1 MNQRLNCILA
11 VFLSF
16 GVFLNAQSAKKADAA
31 TPKKAD
37 APTPASDAKDKEPKY
52 GEKTFGGLTLREI
65 GPALT
70 SGRIIDLAVDPRD
83 ARVWYIA
90 TAGGGVWKTTNA
102 GTSFTPIFDDQKSFS
117 IGCVTIDPHD
127 SLVVWVGSGE
137 NNSQRSVSMGDGIY
151 KSIDGG
157 KSWKNVGL
165 EKSEHI
171 SKIVVDPR
179 DSNVVYVAA
188 QGPLWAPGG
197 DRGLYKTTDGG
208 KTWKDVLTISENTGV
223 TDVVLDPSNADILYA
238 SAYQRRRHVFTL
250 IDGGPE
256 SAIYKSTDAGKTW
269 TKLKDGLPKE
279 DMGRIGLGI
288 AAHNPKVVYATIEST
303 RKAGGFFVSKD
314 GGSSWKKVNDYSAP
328 GAQYYGEIFV
338 DPNDDNRIYS
348 ADVWVRVSDDGG
360 KTWRRLDEKW
370 KHPDNHVVW
379 IDPASSDHLL
389 IGCDGGLYESF
400 DRAESWS
407 FKDNLPV
414 TQFYRVSA
422 DDALP
427 FYSVYGGTQDNFS
440 LGGPARTTDAKGI
453 VNADWYVTQGGDG
466 FRSVPDPKD
475 SNIIYAE
482 SQNGGLVRFDK
493 RTGEALDIEPQ
504 PAGTMDPL
512 RKNWDSPI
520 IVSPHDSNRIYF
532 AAQYLFRSDDR
543 GNAWKAISPD
553 LTRHIDRDTLP
564 VMGRVWGVDAVA
576 KGSST
581 SWYGNIVSL
590 AESPLQEGLI
600 YAGTDDGLIQ
610 ITEDGGAHW
619 RKIDHVAG
627 VPDMSYV
634 SRLEASQH
642 DVNVVYAAFDNH
654 QNGDFKPYVLKSSDR
669 GKTWTSITGDLPAR
683 GSSYALV
690 EDRVDP
696 KLLYLGTEYGLF
708 VSQNGGSSWIPLKG
722 SFPTVAVRDLWFQ
735 KRHDDLVIAT
745 FGRGFWVLDDVQPLR
760 TMSQAVATNEAT
772 LFPTRD
778 AELYVERAQLGLPG
792 KSFQGQT
799 YFTAPNPPFGAI
811 FTYYLKDELK
821 SRRKQRQEAESK
833 IEKDKGNEPGHA
845 QQPPYPTL
853 DQLRAEDREIEPA
866 VVMIVSDEEGNVI
879 RRVSGPAKAGFHRVA
894 WDLRYPPPSP
904 VELKEPEAD
913 VFQQPPGG
921 PLVAPGKYMVRIV
934 KRIDG
939 VETLLGQPQNFNVV
953 PLYLSIMKESDRA
966 AVLDFQKKAASLQ
979 RTVMGAGRVTR
990 EALTR
995 IQYVRRALDEIA
1007 GPDPKLVAQVNAID
1021 TALHDINDQLNGD
1034 PILRRSNEPD
1044 GPSLLDRVNTA
1055 VNGLTTTA
1063 PPTAT
1068 HRESLAIAQQQTGP
1082 LLDRLHKLIE
1092 VDLAAVEKQMNERG
1106 APWTPGRIPEL
1117 PR

>member
-1 MNQRLNCILA
+1 MAKRLICILA
-11 VFLSF
+11 VFLTF
-16 GVFLNAQSAKKADAA
+16 AVFLNAQPAQKTGTPEKSNAKE
-31 TPKKAD
+31 
-37 APTPASDAKDKEPKY
+37 KESKY
-52 GEKTFGGLTLREI
+52 GEKTFSGLALREI

-70 SGRIIDLAVDPRD
+70 SGRIIDLAVDPKD
-83 ARVWYIA
+83 GRVWYIA

-102 GTSFTPIFDDQKSFS
+102 GTSFAPVFDDQKSFS
-117 IGCVTIDPHD
+117 IGCVTVDPHD

-137 NNSQRSVSMGDGIY
+137 NNSQRSVSMGDGVY
-151 KSIDGG
+151 KSVDGG

-179 DSNVVYVAA
+179 DSNIVYVAA

-208 KTWKDVLTISENTGV
+208 KTWKGVLTISENTGV
-223 TDVVLDPSNADILYA
+223 TDVILDPTNPDILYA

-256 SAIYKSTDAGKTW
+256 SGIHKSADGGKTW

-279 DMGRIGLGI
+279 DMGRIGL
-288 AAHNPKVVYATIEST
+288 AMAPHNPKVIYATIEST

-314 GGSSWKKVNDYSAP
+314 GGSSFKKVNDYSAP

-338 DPNDDNRIYS
+338 DPNDDDRIYS

-360 KTWRRLDEKW
+360 KTWRKLEEKW
-370 KHPDNHVVW
+370 KHPDNHLVW
-379 IDPASSDHLL
+379 IDPANSDHLL

-400 DRAESWS
+400 DRAESWN
-407 FKDNLPV
+407 FKANLPV

-475 SNIIYAE
+475 SNTIYAE

-504 PAGTMDPL
+504 PAGSMDPL

-520 IVSPHDSNRIYF
+520 IVSPHDHNRLYF

-553 LTRHIDRDTLP
+553 LTRHINRNTLP

-576 KGSST
+576 KGAST

-610 ITEDGGAHW
+610 VTEDGGGHW
-619 RKIDHVAG
+619 QKIDHIAG
-627 VPDMSYV
+627 VPDMTYV
-634 SRLEASQH
+634 SHLEASQH
-642 DVNVVYAAFDNH
+642 DANVVYAAFDNH
-654 QNGDFKPYVLKSSDR
+654 KTGDFKPYVLKSGDR
-669 GKTWTSITGDLPAR
+669 GKSWTSLAGDLPAR
-683 GSSYALV
+683 GSTYALV

-708 VSQNGGSSWIPLKG
+708 LSQNGGSSWIPLKG

-745 FGRGFWVLDDVQPLR
+745 FGRGFWVLDDVSPLR
-760 TMSQAVATNEAT
+760 TMSPAVAANEAT

-778 AELYVERAQLGLPG
+778 ADLYVERMQLGLPG
-792 KSFQGQT
+792 KSFQGQS
-799 YFTAPNPPFGAI
+799 YYTAPNPPFGAV
-811 FTYYLKDELK
+811 FTYYLNDELK
-821 SRRKQRQEAESK
+821 SRRKQRQAAEAK
-833 IEKDKGNEPGHA
+833 IDNDKSNEPGRA
-845 QQPPYPTL
+845 QPPYPTL
-853 DQLRAEDREIEPA
+853 DQLRAEEREIEPA

-879 RRVSGPAKAGFHRVA
+879 RRVSGSPKAGFHRVA

-904 VELKEPEAD
+904 IELKEPEPD
-913 VFQQPPGG
+913 VFQPPPGG
-921 PLVAPGKYMVRIV
+921 PLVAPGKYTVRIA

-939 VETLLGQPQNFNVV
+939 VETQLGSPQTFNVV
-953 PLYLSIMKESDRA
+953 PLYLSIMQESDRA

-979 RTVMGAGRVTR
+979 RTVMGASKATQ

-995 IQYVRRALDEIA
+995 IQYIRRALDEIA
-1007 GPDPKLVAQVNAID
+1007 GPDPKLVAEVNRID
-1021 TALHDINDQLNGD
+1021 TALRDINDQLNGD
-1034 PILRRSNEPD
+1034 PILRRANEPSQ
-1044 GPSLLDRVNTA
+1044 PSLLDRVNTA
-1055 VNGLTTTA
+1055 VNGLTTTF

-1068 HRESLAIAQQQTGP
+1068 HRESLTIAQQQTGP
-1082 LLDRLHKLIE
+1082 LLDRLRKLIE
-1092 VDLAAVEKQMNERG
+1092 VDLANVEKQMNEHG
-1106 APWTPGRIPEL
+1106 APWTPGRIP
-1117 PR
+1117 R

>member
-1 MNQRLNCILA
+1 MSKRIALVLA
-11 VFLSF
+11 VFLSLT
-16 GVFLNAQSAKKADAA
+16 VTLHAQSTKKEAEAA
-31 TPKKAD
+31 S
-37 APTPASDAKDKEPKY
+37 APDSKEKESKY
-52 GEKTFGGLTLREI
+52 GEKTFAGLELRPL

-90 TAGGGVWKTTNA
+90 TAGGGVWKTSNA
-102 GTSFTPIFDDQKSFS
+102 GTSFMPIFDDQKSFS
-117 IGCVTIDPHD
+117 IGCVTVDPHD

-137 NNSQRSVSMGDGIY
+137 NNSQRSVSMGDGVY

-208 KTWKDVLTISENTGV
+208 KSWKSVLTISENTGV
-223 TDVVLDPSNADILYA
+223 TDVVLDPSNPDILYA

-256 SAIYKSTDAGKTW
+256 SAIHKSTDGGKSW
-269 TKLKDGLPKE
+269 TKLKEGLPKE
-279 DMGRIGLGI
+279 DMGRIGL
-288 AAHNPKVVYATIEST
+288 ALAPHNPRTVYATIEST

-314 GGSSWKKVNDYSAP
+314 GGSSWKKANDYSAP

-338 DPNDDNRIYS
+338 DPNDDDRIYS
-348 ADVWVRVSDDGG
+348 ADVWVRVSDDAG
-360 KTWRRLDEKW
+360 KTWRKLEEKW

-407 FKDNLPV
+407 FKANLPI

-453 VNADWYVTQGGDG
+453 TNADWYVTQGGDG
-466 FRSVPDPKD
+466 FRSIPDPKN
-475 SNIIYAE
+475 SNIIYSE

-493 RTGEALDIEPQ
+493 RTGEILDIQPQ
-504 PAGTMDPL
+504 PTGSMEPL
-512 RKNWDSPI
+512 RLNWDSPL
-520 IVSPHDSNRIYF
+520 IVSPHDSNRVYF

-553 LTRHIDRDTLP
+553 LTRHINRNTLP

-576 KGSST
+576 KSTST

-600 YAGTDDGLIQ
+600 YVGTDDGLIQ
-610 ITEDGGAHW
+610 VTEDGGANW
-619 RKIDHVAG
+619 RKIDHIAG
-627 VPDMSYV
+627 VPDMTYV

-654 QNGDFKPYVLKSSDR
+654 KTGDFKPYVLKSGDR
-669 GKTWTSITGDLPAR
+669 GKTWTSIAGDLPAR
-683 GSSYALV
+683 GSAYALV

-696 KLLYLGTEYGLF
+696 KLFYLGTEYGLF
-708 VSQNGGSSWIPLKG
+708 VSQNGGASWIPLKG
-722 SFPTVAVRDLWFQ
+722 NFPTVSVRDLWFQ

-745 FGRGFWVLDDVQPLR
+745 FGRGFWVLDDVRPLR
-760 TMSQAVATNEAT
+760 TMSPAIAANEAA
-772 LFPTRD
+772 LFPARD
-778 AELYVERAQLGLPG
+778 AELYVERAQLGLLG
-792 KSFQGQT
+792 KTFQGAS
-799 YFTAPNPPFGAI
+799 YFTAPNPPFGAV

-821 SRRKQRQEAESK
+821 SRRKQRQEAEAK
-833 IEKDKGNEPGHA
+833 IDQSKGNEP
-845 QQPPYPTL
+845 PPYPTL

-904 VELKEPEAD
+904 IEIKEPEPD
-913 VFQQPPGG
+913 VFSQPPGG
-921 PLVAPGKYMVRIV
+921 PLVVPGKYTVRVV

-939 VETLLGQPQNFNVV
+939 VDTPFGSAQTFNVV
-953 PLYLSIMKESDRA
+953 PLYLSVMQESDRA
-966 AVLDFQKKAASLQ
+966 AVIDFQKKAAALQ
-979 RTVMGAGRVTR
+979 RTVMGASRATK

-995 IQYVRRALDEIA
+995 MQYVRRALDEIA
-1007 GPDPKLVAQVNAID
+1007 GPDPKLVAQVNSID
-1021 TALHDINDQLNGD
+1021 AALRDIDDQISGD
-1034 PILRRSNEPD
+1034 PILRRANEPSA
-1044 GPSLLDRVNTA
+1044 PSLLDRVNTA
-1055 VNGLTTTA
+1055 VNGLTTTSA
-1063 PPTAT
+1063 PTAT
-1068 HRESLAIAQQQTGP
+1068 HREALASAHQQTGP
-1082 LLDRLHKLIE
+1082 LLERLHKLIE
-1092 VDLAAVEKQMNERG
+1092 VDLASVEKQLNVLG
-1106 APWTPGRIPEL
+1106 APWTPGRIPQL